1 LIIFCL
7 TDFPCGKFRKF
18 IPRKVIRDTIANGKK
33 VDPIIIVDI
42 WLATNNSAVDPT
54 FINRL
59 NKGRIATH
67 NRK

>member
-1 LIIFCL
+1 MRY
-7 TDFPCGKFRKF
+7 DSHRE
-18 IPRKVIRDTIANGKK
+18 K

-54 FINRL
+54 FINTL
-59 NKGRIATH
+59 NKGGLATH